1 MHGLT
6 LVAKQQQQVNQMISG
21 RQRSVIL
28 QHLLLVPVIFGE
40 MPHLVN
46 KKVNIYYN
54 RLYTF
59 IALHWVLHTTSYCT
73 KWSAVIVLL
82 HLTYQVCVCVMS
94 FQRTKKTIDWNFF
107 WFSRISPISK
117 NRSDTVQYENLPCNM
132 TINKKKANSMVLL
145 YCIRL

>member
-59 IALHWVLHTTSYCT
+59 IALH
-73 KWSAVIVLL
+73 
-82 HLTYQVCVCVMS
+82 
-94 FQRTKKTIDWNFF
+94 
-107 WFSRISPISK
+107 
-117 NRSDTVQYENLPCNM
+117 
-132 TINKKKANSMVLL
+132 
-145 YCIRL
+145 